1 MKTISKFSLLFCLSF
16 IVVAGTACFANT
28 LKDQPYL
35 TKEFTLDGKGNL
47 DVRTS
52 GGSISVTGNNSNKVV
67 VELFV
72 RMNGKAVDPND
83 QEVKSKLED
92 YNLDIS
98 KSGNKVSVVAER
110 KGNTWKSGKNNLSIS
125 FSVSVPEAV
134 SSHLN
139 TSGGS
144 INIQKLSGEQDVNT
158 SGGSINIQEIS
169 GNTKARTS
177 GGSINVEKY
186 QGKLDANTSGGSIKM
201 SNSRGDLSVNT
212 SGGSINLDDV
222 AGYVVANTSGGGI
235 KAKILVLE
243 NNLSLTTSGG
253 SINAVVPGGI
263 GMDLDL
269 KGNSVNTKLTNFTG
283 EAKKD
288 KIVGSING
296 GGAKVRMATSGGSV
310 NLSYN

>member
-1 MKTISKFSLLFCLSF
+1 M
-16 IVVAGTACFANT
+16 
-28 LKDQPYL
+28 
-35 TKEFTLDGKGNL
+35 
-47 DVRTS
+47 
-52 GGSISVTGNNSNKVV
+52 
-67 VELFV
+67 FV
-72 RMNGKAVDPND
+72 RMNGKAVDPAD
-83 QEVKSKLED
+83 QEVKKRLEE
-92 YNLDIS
+92 YTIDINQ
-98 KSGNKVSVVAER
+98 SGNKVSAVAER
-110 KGNTWKSGKNNLSIS
+110 KGNNWNNRNNLSIS
-125 FSVSVPEAV
+125 FSVSVPEAI
-134 SSHLN
+134 SSKLN

-158 SGGSINIQEIS
+158 SGGSINIEEIS

-177 GGSINVEKY
+177 GGSINVKQY
-186 QGKLDANTSGGSIKM
+186 QGKLDANTSGGSISM

-212 SGGSINLDDV
+212 SGGSINLEDV
-222 AGYVVANTSGGGI
+222 AGNVVANTSGGGI

-243 NNLSLTTSGG
+243 NNLTLTTSGG
-253 SINAVVPGGI
+253 SINAEVPAGI

-296 GGAKVRMATSGGSV
+296 GGANVRMATSGGSV